1 MVRREFVGT
10 ARRRPYRAALV
21 AGERPPGRHPARI
34 RAGSRSRSA
43 RRPCQFRMALR
54 LGLAGARGSLV
65 LLPCLGLYRS
75 GSPFSLNPWAGGPD
89 SRRQCWSSGAVSSTT
104 SSGRWRSHAT
114 TTTDTLTRT
123 RTAPAPAREEP
134 RLERRGFFDLQ
145 GTFRYLHSRALTPPQ
160 GAGIAAHCA
169 VQGVSEIHEH
179 GHEHGQA
186 ILSLGRSVGM
196 GMLHGLAGSGL
207 LVAVAWSAAPSA
219 LHRWMT
225 ICLYGAGAMGAMG
238 AMTYAVGRT
247 LRAVPPP
254 VERLL
259 RIASGV
265 ASVIVGMTLLT

>member
-1 MVRREFVGT
+1 MDLSILLWLASGLLAGIRHAFEPDHVAAVS
-10 ARRRPYRAALV
+10 ALV
-21 AGERPPGRHPARI
+21 VREPN
-34 RAGSRSRSA
+34 SRL
-43 RRPCQFRMALR
+43 ALR
-54 LGLAGARGSLV
+54 LGLAWGAGHGLV
-65 LLPCLGLYRS
+65 LLAVFGFVSLGLS
-75 GSPFSLNPWAGGPD
+75 FLPESLEGWPDRIVGGVLILL
-89 SRRQCWSSGAVSSTT
+89 GAVVLHNVL
-104 SSGRWRSHAT
+104 SGRWHAHMH
-114 TTTDTLTRT
+114 DHDD
-123 RTAPAPAREEP
+123 
-134 RLERRGFFDLQ
+134 G
-145 GTFRYLHSRALTPPQ
+145 H
-160 GAGIAAHCA
+160 AHA
-169 VQGVSEIHEH
+169 HPHIHAVSEIHEH
-179 GHEHGQA
+179 GHAHGQA

-265 ASVIVGMTLLT
+265 ASVIIGMTLLT

>member
-1 MVRREFVGT
+1 MDLSVLLWLASGLLAGIRHAFEPDHV
-10 ARRRPYRAALV
+10 AAVSALV
-21 AGERPPGRHPARI
+21 VREPN
-34 RAGSRSRSA
+34 S
-43 RRPCQFRMALR
+43 RMALR
-54 LGLAGARGSLV
+54 LGLAWGAGHGLV
-65 LLPCLGLYRS
+65 LLAVFGVVSLGLS
-75 GSPFSLNPWAGGPD
+75 FLPESLEGWPDRIVGGVLILL
-89 SRRQCWSSGAVSSTT
+89 GAVVLHNVL
-104 SSGRWRSHAT
+104 SGRWHAHMH
-114 TTTDTLTRT
+114 DHDDGH
-123 RTAPAPAREEP
+123 AHAHPHPHIEEP

-145 GTFRYLHSRALTPPQ
+145 GTFRYLHSCALTPPQ

-169 VQGVSEIHEH
+169 VHGVSEIHEH
-179 GHEHGQA
+179 GHGYA

-225 ICLYGAGAMGAMG
+225 ICLYVAGAMGAMG